1 MRFLNSL
8 REYLTAALPEL
19 ARDPEALAIYVT
31 GGTLA
36 SRFTANLGFEMRY
49 TLQLVM
55 LNFRGEPGQIFLPL
69 LLWIRANQPEL
80 LLNHD
85 SGVEQ
90 IRFTVDPIDNKSC
103 DVEIQIPL
111 AEAVNV
117 LPVAGGYEMTIRD
130 QPPLPGTEPLTDP
143 LALLRQI
150 WVKGD
155 GPAQFLVGHLD
166 P

>member
-1 MRFLNSL
+1 MRFPNSI
-8 REYLTAALPEL
+8 RDYLTAALPEL
-19 ARDPEALAIYVT
+19 ARGPDALAIYVT

-55 LNFRGEPGQIFLPL
+55 LNFRGAPGQIFLPL

-85 SGVEQ
+85 DGAEK
-90 IRFTVDPIDNKSC
+90 IRFTVDPIDIESC
-103 DVEIQIPL
+103 DVEITIPL

-117 LPVAGGYEMTIRD
+117 LPAPGGYEMTMRN
-130 QPPLPGTEPLTDP
+130 QPPMPGTEPLTDP

-150 WVKGD
+150 YGKAD
-155 GPAQFLVGHLD
+155 GATEFLVGHPD

>member
-1 MRFLNSL
+1 MRFPNSI
-8 REYLTAALPEL
+8 REHLTAALPEL

-31 GGTLA
+31 GGTVA
-36 SRFTANLGFEMRY
+36 SRMTANLGFELRY

-55 LNFRGEPGQIFLPL
+55 LNFRGEPGQLFLPL
-69 LLWIRANQPEL
+69 LLWLRAHQPEL

-90 IRFTVDPIDNKSC
+90 IRFSVDPVDNQSC
-103 DVEIQIPL
+103 DVEIQLPL
-111 AEAVNV
+111 CETVDV
-117 LPVAGGYEMTIRD
+117 LPVSGGYEMTVRAE
-130 QPPLPGTEPLTDP
+130 PPLPGTEPLSDP

-150 WVKGD
+150 WSKTD
-155 GPAQFLVGHLD
+155 GVAEFLVGYPD